1 MTSFSIIQ
9 NMANYNVYLGLS
21 VAGVGTLAN
30 RNFNFVS
37 GDTMTLSVNNNISN
51 WNRWNGGSSKFT
63 PSSHSNTTGTG
74 YGTSP
79 SVVFTVA
86 AGYTGSY
93 VFYVSSYRSSS
104 QGGYAFKSGRV
115 YGQITQATA
124 SYSLT
129 APNSIQEGTSGSI
142 AVSASNHTPG
152 THYWSV
158 APTADFATSTGS
170 IYVPSSGS
178 RSFSLTP
185 LADNST
191 EGNETATVRLF
202 TNSLRTIQVASDTFT
217 ITDQAATGGGGGS
230 TGGGTSGGSTNQ
242 GIDVFSQNG
251 TKVFGTDLRTQNVQY
266 EQSVSISGNSTSST
280 FSMADANDSTK
291 VLITLLGYYPP
302 SRFTINTSST
312 GFSIT
317 NNTSSTQTA
326 NLLAIRI
333 G

>member
-1 MTSFSIIQ
+1 
-9 NMANYNVYLGLS
+9 MANYNIFLS
-21 VAGVGTLAN
+21 LSTSTTTVTQNLIV
-30 RNFNFVS
+30 
-37 GDTMTLSVNNNISN
+37 GDTITLSVMNNL
-51 WNRWNGGSSKFT
+51 
-63 PSSHSNTTGTG
+63 PSNTFAVQSPAFSPTSYTNSSGSTSVYAVYSAGVYTLQATSNASYIINVYG
-74 YGTSP
+74 YG
-79 SVVFTVA
+79 
-86 AGYTGSY
+86 
-93 VFYVSSYRSSS
+93 
-104 QGGYAFKSGRV
+104 GGFRSGRIV
-115 YGQITQATA
+115 GQITQAAA
-124 SYSLT
+124 SYSMT

-142 AVSASNHTPG
+142 SVSASNHTAG

-158 APTADFATSTGS
+158 APTADFASSTGT
-170 IYVPSSGS
+170 IYIPSSGT
-178 RSFSLTP
+178 RTFSLTP

-242 GIDVFSQNG
+242 GINVFSQNG

-266 EQSVSISGNSTSST
+266 AQSISISGNSTSST

-302 SRFTINTSST
+302 SRFTINTTST

-326 NLLAIRI
+326 NLLAVRI

>member
-9 NMANYNVYLGLS
+9 NMANYNVFLGLS
-21 VAGVGTLAN
+21 NGGIGTLAN
-30 RNFNFVS
+30 RNYNFVT
-37 GDTMTLSVNNNISN
+37 GDTMTLSVNNNISG
-51 WNRWNGGSSKFT
+51 WNSWVVSNQTAFT
-63 PSSHSNTTGTG
+63 PNSYSNSSGTG

-79 SVVFTVA
+79 SVVFTV
-86 AGYTGSY
+86 GSNTGAY
-93 VFYVSSYRSSS
+93 VFNVFSYRPAN
-104 QGGYAFKSGRV
+104 QGGYAFKRGRV
-115 YGQITQATA
+115 YGQITGATA

-129 APNSIQEGTSGSI
+129 APNSIQEGTTGTI
-142 AVSASNHTPG
+142 AVSASNHTAS

-158 APTADFATSTGS
+158 SPTADFATSTGS
-170 IYVPSSGS
+170 IYIPVSGS
-178 RSFSLTP
+178 TSFTVTP

-202 TNSLRTIQVASDTFT
+202 TNALRTIQVASDTFT

-302 SRFTINTSST
+302 SRFTINTTST

-317 NNTSSTQTA
+317 NNSSSTQTA